1 MNVRKRLLSL
11 SLALLGAAGA
21 TLCATLGATSG
32 ASAQSYPSHP
42 VRWIVGYPAGGSTDI
57 MARLI
62 GQRLSERLGQ
72 QFVIENKPGAGN
84 NIGTEQVVRAAPD
97 GYTILLVNPPTPS
110 TRRSTSSSTSTSC
123 ATSRRSPASR
133 ACRTS

>member
-1 MNVRKRLLSL
+1 MNDRVRLLTL
-11 SLALLGAAGA
+11 LFACLGSLAATFPAGA
-21 TLCATLGATSG
+21 ET
-32 ASAQSYPSHP
+32 YPSRP
-42 VRWIVGYPAGGSTDI
+42 VRWVVGYPAGGSTDI

-62 GQRLSERLGQ
+62 GARLSERLGQ

-97 GYTILLVNPPTPS
+97 GYTILLVNPATPS
-110 TRRSTSSSTSTSC
+110 MRRSTSSSVLISC